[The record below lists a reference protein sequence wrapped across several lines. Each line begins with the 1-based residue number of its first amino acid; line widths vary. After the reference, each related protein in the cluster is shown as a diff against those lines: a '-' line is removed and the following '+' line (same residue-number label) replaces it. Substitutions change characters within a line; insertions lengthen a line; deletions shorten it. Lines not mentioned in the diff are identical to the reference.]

1 MLSKFEPRYRVVTDY
16 VTHLEILDNKTGE
29 FYLKNPMDILF
40 STEYKEYSHEDI
52 IKIGFICGQIS
63 TNRSS

>member
-1 MLSKFEPRYRVVTDY
+1 MFSKFEPRYRVVTDY
-16 VTHLEILDNKTGE
+16 VTHLEILDKKTGE

-40 STEYKEYSHEDI
+40 STEYKEYSQEDI